1 MKTIS
6 LIFTILM
13 ALQSNQPNLKDYD
26 FDRAWTEVEKSIND
40 GLPKS
45 ALTKWKKY

>member
-1 MKTIS
+1 
-6 LIFTILM
+6 M

-26 FDRAWTEVEKSIND
+26 YDRAWKEVEKSIND

-45 ALTKWKKY
+45 ALTKVEEILKSCYKRKE